1 MNNNS
6 GFIMDNISYEQF
18 NIMLDNFKKKTYSF
32 LNDDLKLSIKTSI
45 QLLFPN
51 IHNDDSEILY
61 LFTENLIEKISQY
74 MYFKNE
80 EKYYLQWKQNNYRD
94 IKGIILILIPYID
107 DKKTTEMTDLNQFLY
122 SKITK
127 HIPNYILEQ
136 DRNEILKTDFKFSN
150 MAIGLLNGEDNILN
164 LFEKDDKMKLIY
176 KIIHHNYIGLLR
188 TLEIM
193 NGKYYINWINIVPIL
208 LEDYKESEIYKKT
221 IEGIN
226 KYISIINQND
236 TIKSDFTNDYYGL
249 WFGNIYNTI
258 KIKLYDEIKNIKF
271 LIFTYKFDDNTNIY
285 LINHLN
291 NIFNI
296 QLFFTF
302 EKYDD
307 LDEIDKN
314 IFSKVLLEQIT
325 EIRSNANIFDI
336 WKQILLFLCNDYS
349 NRFVVENE
357 NKTIFN
363 KFSFIPIKSDTNFSD
378 DNKEEEYNNIIL
390 EKLQNLTLDDLIQ
403 FINNINHKHIWN
415 FLQESIKKLE
425 GTYLKEYLIKDGRI
439 SNEYFLPNTKLS
451 FKNIYNIAKSMTH
464 YILNDKWVTW
474 DVHYIS
480 FNQTDQNSFMK
491 RFLGISNEWLNLR
504 KNIIR
509 EYGNINYTGKINE
522 IISDWDKIK
531 LDLIFEILIKNG
543 VLNKF
548 EVDLELTDKKRIGDG
563 MKKKI
568 GLKFKN
574 NPNYKKA
581 YYYLT
586 NDRFEK
592 LNKIR
597 FENSKTKNKEELN
610 YFELLI
616 TDQLWYSFY
625 AMDWLAQI
633 NFFHHYINHRIMLVT
648 GATGQGKSTQV
659 PKLLIYA
666 LKAFDFKNNGKVVCT
681 QPRIP
686 PTTGNSERISEE
698 LGLPINQISHN
709 PQSKDKVRTNN
720 FYVQMK
726 HSMDSH
732 VKKNC
737 PHLTLK
743 ILTDGTLLEE
753 LKQNPLLKEITE
765 KNKKTDYIYG
775 FNNFYDIVIL
785 DESHEHNT
793 NMDLILTLMKQSCL
807 YNNSLRLIIMSAT
820 MDEDEPIYR
829 SYFKNIN
836 DNLVYPIKAP
846 LYKHPILNLPEN
858 KMIPD
863 TIYMDRR
870 FHISPPGETTQY
882 IVTENYITDISY
894 DEMDD
899 TIASKKIQELSYT
912 KVKEICSQFVTGEIL
927 LFSTGEA
934 EIKSAVENLN
944 KILPPGNVALPYFS
958 KLNQK
963 YKEIVEKIDKKIYS
977 IRNKREK
984 IYEEWGPDY
993 IEDKTVPEGV
1003 YQRAIIVATNVAEAS
1018 VTIPRLKFVIDNGY
1032 AKVNIYDPKKEL
1044 SILQVEKISEASR
1057 VQRKGRVGRLSDG
1070 VVYFLYPKGGRE
1082 KILPKYKITQ
1092 EDPSNLFINL
1102 TRDDDDFIDKNKANI
1117 IISRQFDPNLL
1128 TSQFYTPNIST
1139 NVLKTPFYTKNIYN
1153 ILVKQYS
1160 RNSLKID
1167 PTLYWNEKYF
1177 SINTMDQFSNYR
1189 TYTGQYFDNV
1199 VDVNGIF
1206 YIIHPF
1212 ENLIKRNINNDIIK
1226 FNELKITKI
1235 PKLYFNQIFDLLKQ
1249 TLIIVN
1255 INDKPNLRSED
1266 IILTDYTKTTIYQK
1280 INLLQKSLNS
1290 KIIDVHDCLT
1300 IFASIGLDCFN
1311 EVLAV
1316 LIMVKTISLPSS
1328 NKAINKNFYNKW
1340 GNNQELIILYNIFT
1354 SLKLYFGNLLIFK
1367 IIENPK
1373 ELNKYNDLIADLIKK
1388 FKKEIVKNP
1397 LDIPTSFKNDTKYW
1411 NDLNKLYSS
1420 GNLENSKGQK
1430 EMKYIII
1437 NNIINEDI
1445 DKNQFKIKEWANNNF
1460 LEYESLKEFL
1470 NIYGDTLLNIL
1481 TLERNLDIEL
1491 NEVSPLVWINEMK
1504 SNFIKILKT
1513 GEMKERII
1521 KSFIIGRPYNYAIK
1535 INSSNNY
1542 YNLSLG
1548 DIKAYITKD
1557 KYNQNT
1563 SSSLIFFYD
1572 YSNLKEENKV
1582 NLNFVNNVEIEYF
1595 TSCLPHIFNKQIFRN
1610 IVNVLSF
1617 KYSNKQYQEIY
1628 NVSYFKGDIYDM
1640 IIHYIK
1646 NNSGT
1651 SSPWESE
1658 LLPALNMYFKN
1669 LRKQLMLID

>member
-1 MNNNS
+1 
-6 GFIMDNISYEQF
+6 
-18 NIMLDNFKKKTYSF
+18 
-32 LNDDLKLSIKTSI
+32 
-45 QLLFPN
+45 
-51 IHNDDSEILY
+51 
-61 LFTENLIEKISQY
+61 

-80 EKYYLQWKQNNYRD
+80 EKYYLQWTQNKNRD

-107 DKKTTEMTDLNQFLY
+107 DKKTTEMIDLNQFLY
-122 SKITK
+122 SKLTK
-127 HIPNYILEQ
+127 NIPSDILTQ
-136 DRNEILKTDFKFSN
+136 DRNVILKTDFKFSN
-150 MAIGLLNGEDNILN
+150 MAIGLLNNTDDILN
-164 LFEKDDKMKLIY
+164 LFEEDNKMKLIY
-176 KIIHHNYIGLLR
+176 KIIHHNYVGLLR

-221 IEGIN
+221 VEGLN
-226 KYISIINQND
+226 NYTQIINEND
-236 TIKSDFTNDYYGL
+236 DVKSNFINDYYGL

-271 LIFTYKFDDNTNIY
+271 LIFTYKFDDTKNIY
-285 LINHLN
+285 LINYLN

-296 QLFFTF
+296 QLIFKF

-307 LDEIDKN
+307 LDDIDKN
-314 IFSKVLLEQIT
+314 IFSKVIFNQLT
-325 EIRSNANIFDI
+325 EIRSNLNIFDI

-357 NKTIFN
+357 NKNIFN
-363 KFSFIPIKSDTNFSD
+363 KFSFTPSKSNTNFSD

-390 EKLQNLTLDDLIQ
+390 EKLQNLTTDDIIQ
-403 FINNINHKHIWN
+403 FLTTINHKHIWN

-425 GTYLKEYLIKDGRI
+425 GTYLKEYLIKDERI
-439 SNEYFLPNTKLS
+439 SNEYFLPNTTLS

-464 YILNDKWVTW
+464 YTANNKWFSW
-474 DVHYIS
+474 DVNYIS
-480 FNQTDQNSFMK
+480 FTQNDQNLFMI
-491 RFLGISNEWLNLR
+491 RFLGLSNQWLNLR
-504 KNIIR
+504 RNIIR
-509 EYGNINYTGKINE
+509 EYGNINYGDKINE
-522 IISDWDKIK
+522 IISDWNKIK

-543 VLNKF
+543 ILNKF
-548 EVDLELTDKKRIGDG
+548 EVDLDLTDKKRIGEG
-563 MKKKI
+563 IKIKI
-568 GLKFKN
+568 GQKFKN

-597 FENSKTKNKEELN
+597 FENSKTKIKEELD
-610 YFELLI
+610 YFDLLI
-616 TDQLWYSFY
+616 KDQLWYSFY

-666 LKAFDFKNNGKVVCT
+666 LKAFEFKNNGKVVCT

-698 LGLPINQISHN
+698 LGLPISQISN
-709 PQSKDKVRTNN
+709 KSKDKVRTNN
-720 FYVQMK
+720 FHVQMK

-753 LKQNPLLKEITE
+753 LKQNPLMKETVE
-765 KNKKTDYIYG
+765 KNKKTDFIYS

-829 SYFKNIN
+829 SYFRNIN

-846 LYKHPILNLPEN
+846 LYKHPIFNNVKELEN
-858 KMIPD
+858 KMLPD

-882 IVTENYITDISY
+882 TIIEDYDNDSKYENI
-894 DEMDD
+894 DD
-899 TIASKKIQELSYT
+899 KIASEKIQELSYK
-912 KVKEICSQFVTGEIL
+912 KVLEICSKFTTGEIL

-944 KILPPGNVALPYFS
+944 RILPVGNVALPYFS
-958 KLNQK
+958 KLNQT

-993 IEDKTVPEGV
+993 IEDKSIPEGI

-1057 VQRKGRVGRLSDG
+1057 LQRKGRVGRLSDG

-1092 EDPSNLFINL
+1092 EDPSNLFISL
-1102 TRDDDDFIDKNKANI
+1102 TRDDEDFIDEGKANL
-1117 IISRQFDPNLL
+1117 IISKQYDPNLYL
-1128 TSQFYTPNIST
+1128 TSVFYSQAPFEFNKNT
-1139 NVLKTPFYTKNIYN
+1139 FYTKNIYN

-1160 RNSLKID
+1160 INSIRIK
-1167 PTLYWNEKYF
+1167 PNLYWNKKYF
-1177 SINTMDQFSNYR
+1177 SNELMDIISNNR
-1189 TYTGQYFDNV
+1189 TYTGQYFENV

-1212 ENLIKRNINNDIIK
+1212 ENLIKRNINNNIIE
-1226 FNELKITKI
+1226 FNETERIEI
-1235 PKLYFNQIFDLLKQ
+1235 PKLFFSNIFESLKQ
-1249 TLIIVN
+1249 KLVLVN
-1255 INDKPNLRSED
+1255 TNYQTNLRSENINLND
-1266 IILTDYTKTTIYQK
+1266 FVKTTIYQK

-1290 KIIDVHDCLT
+1290 KIIDVNDCLT

-1311 EVLAV
+1311 EVLAI
-1316 LIMVKTISLPSS
+1316 LLMLKIISIPST
-1328 NKAINKNFYNKW
+1328 KKFYNKW
-1340 GNNQELIILYNIFT
+1340 GNNQEIMMLYNIFN
-1354 SLKLYFGNLLIFK
+1354 SLKSNLSDLLIFK
-1367 IIENPK
+1367 ILENPK
-1373 ELNKYNDLIADLIKK
+1373 ELNKFNDIISDLTKK
-1388 FKKEIVKNP
+1388 FKKEILKKP
-1397 LDIPTSFKNDTKYW
+1397 TDIPTSFKNDNKYW
-1411 NDLNKLYSS
+1411 NDLNRLYSS
-1420 GNLENSKGQK
+1420 GNLENLKGQK

-1437 NNIINEDI
+1437 NNIINENI
-1445 DKNQFKIKEWANNNF
+1445 IQNKFKIKEWANNHF
-1460 LEYESLKEFL
+1460 LEYESIIDFL
-1470 NIYGDTLLNIL
+1470 TTYGETLLNIL
-1481 TLERNLDIEL
+1481 TLERNLDIDL
-1491 NEVSPLVWINEMK
+1491 NEISPLVWINDMK

-1513 GEMKERII
+1513 GEKKEKII

-1542 YNLSLG
+1542 YDLSLHN
-1548 DIKAYITKD
+1548 IKAYVVSD
-1557 KYNQNT
+1557 SGYT
-1563 SSSLIFFYD
+1563 SSSLLFFYN
-1572 YSNLKEENKV
+1572 YSNIKDKNNDKV
-1582 NLNFVNNVEIEYF
+1582 KLNFVNNLEIDYF
-1595 TSCLPHIFNKQIFRN
+1595 TSCLPHIFNKEFFKN
-1610 IVNVLSF
+1610 ISVNISLSR
-1617 KYSNKQYQEIY
+1617 SNKHYTENYDITY
-1628 NVSYFKGDIYDM
+1628 LKGDVYDM
-1640 IIHYIK
+1640 IVHYVK
-1646 NNSGT
+1646 NNTGV
-1651 SSPWESE
+1651 SSPWETE
-1658 LLPALNMYFKN
+1658 LLPVLNMYFKK
-1669 LRKQLMLID
+1669 LRKDLMLLD